1 MEESL
6 SNSDN
11 SLKDVKILPTTNE
24 ERSVSFTTP
33 KMPRENRLMS
43 ITAAKIRITLSWKN
57 ISYTVSEFNC
67 IPNLKQKKII
77 GRKRRTIL
85 HSQTGHLS
93 NGCLMAVIGKSGS
106 GKSTLIESLTGRRS
120 KGLKGNITINVDSDF
135 AFFVDEKRVKISFIP
150 QHDTLLLTLTT
161 YESLLFA
168 SKLKNK
174 NFTTEQHLR
183 IVDELLDDLDLDSCK
198 DNRMSNC
205 SGGQKKRLS
214 VAMELVNKP
223 TVLVLDEPTSGL
235 DSASALQCI
244 QLLRKLTK
252 SRSNPLAIMVSI
264 HQPSA
269 KLLYEFHKLYLL
281 SFDGKLIYQG
291 YVKDLL
297 NYFERFDVA

>member
-11 SLKDVKILPTTNE
+11 SLKEVKILSTSNE
-24 ERSVSFTTP
+24 ERKVSSSSCEIP
-33 KMPRENRLMS
+33 QRNRLMS

-57 ISYTVSEFNC
+57 LSYTVSEFNC
-67 IPNLKQKKII
+67 ISKLKHKKFI
-77 GRKRRTIL
+77 GRKQRTIL
-85 HSQTGHLS
+85 HPQTGHLS

-120 KGLKGNITINVDSDF
+120 KGLKGNISINVDSDF

-150 QHDTLLLTLTT
+150 QHDVLLLTLTT

-168 SKLKNK
+168 SKLKNRS
-174 NFTTEQHLR
+174 FTSEQHLR

-198 DNRMSNC
+198 ENRVSNC

-223 TVLVLDEPTSGL
+223 TVLILDEPTSGL

-244 QLLRKLTK
+244 QVLRQLTK
-252 SRSNPLAIMVSI
+252 SRSNPLAIMVS
-264 HQPSA
+264 
-269 KLLYEFHKLYLL
+269 
-281 SFDGKLIYQG
+281 
-291 YVKDLL
+291 
-297 NYFERFDVA
+297 